1 MYIGGMLACNIV
13 CVTLLYV
20 LRWTFF
26 IRSET
31 RFNDLYRCEFF
42 PGCAAWYSTLST
54 LARQLQTRVAS
65 AACVE
70 GVHNRPPPTA
80 PHAPPTRLLRHA
92 ARLGSAPRRRRG
104 RVGRQRR
111 PLGRRA
117 AAAGRHSNA
126 PASPPRPAPL
136 GWCRRRVR
144 RRPGLSNRYRCE
156 LRG

>member
-80 PHAPPTRLLRHA
+80 PHTPVSWR
-92 ARLGSAPRRRRG
+92 RRRRG
-104 RVGRQRR
+104 SRAGGGTATQAHCVTALGAALRPEVAFVLEALVRSPSRGR
-111 PLGRRA
+111 
-117 AAAGRHSNA
+117 
-126 PASPPRPAPL
+126 
-136 GWCRRRVR
+136 
-144 RRPGLSNRYRCE
+144 GLR
-156 LRG
+156 